1 MILLN
6 TQKNDI
12 PKYGHFYQV
21 NHLISPQDLN
31 SPLRIYVQFIVFMTV
46 GERIPTKKINSRKN
60 QDAVGLPHNVIS
72 SIFNPLVQIKHKR
85 PSHHVYD
92 RNMA

>member
-21 NHLISPQDLN
+21 THLVSPQDLN
-31 SPLRIYVQFIVFMTV
+31 SPLGIYVQFIVFMTV
-46 GERIPTKKINSRKN
+46 GENANQKNNGRKN
-60 QDAVGLPHNVIS
+60 QDAVELPHNVIS
-72 SIFNPLVQIKHKR
+72 IIFNPHSNKTQATMSPCL
-85 PSHHVYD
+85 
-92 RNMA
+92 